1 MINVLFF
8 AKLREDVGM
17 GFIELPAA
25 GLRNIADVVKALG
38 VAKGERMAEA
48 LMAKNIIV
56 AINHEVADFTAAV
69 HDGDEVAFYP
79 PVSGG

>member
-8 AKLREDVGM
+8 AKLREDIGI
-17 GFIELPAA
+17 GFVELPAA

-38 VAKGERMAEA
+38 VAKGEHITEA
-48 LMAKNIIV
+48 LKADIIV
-56 AINHEVADFTAAV
+56 AINHEVTDFMAAV